1 MTPAA
6 WPRLAPAAGTA
17 FIVLFVISTAFPILA
32 ALQNDPAPTVLGI
45 LDVAGAALMVLL
57 GFTIEAL
64 SRPAVTDAH
73 RALAWWVLRGIA
85 GSLLLLVVIFF
96 VQPGL
101 FRWEV
106 LLVGL
111 AWRAWL
117 LVWVLPAVI
126 ASVRGAET
134 PPTAVQ
140 GA

>member
-6 WPRLAPAAGTA
+6 WPRVAPAASKV
-17 FIVLFVISTAFPILA
+17 FIVLFAISTAFPILA
-32 ALQNDPAPTVLGI
+32 GLQREPAPAPLGL
-45 LDVAGAALMVLL
+45 LDVGIAALVALL

-73 RALAWWVLRGIA
+73 RAMAWRVLRSVA
-85 GSLLLLVVIFF
+85 GALLLLLVVYF

-101 FRWEV
+101 FRWDV

-111 AWRAWL
+111 AWRTWL

-126 ASVRGAET
+126 AAVRGAVPATQE
-134 PPTAVQ
+134 A
-140 GA
+140 

>member
-6 WPRLAPAAGTA
+6 WPRVAPAAGKA
-17 FIVLFVISTAFPILA
+17 FIVLFTISTAFPILA
-32 ALQNDPAPTVLGI
+32 ALQQSPAPAPLGL
-45 LDVAGAALMVLL
+45 LDVATAALMVLL

-73 RALAWWVLRGIA
+73 RALAWWILRSVA
-85 GSLLLLVVIFF
+85 GALLLLVLVFF

-126 ASVRGAET
+126 AAVRGGT
-134 PPTAVQ
+134 PATQEA
-140 GA
+140 